1 VRVAPVASSN
11 VDRKRRAVTFA
22 WKDDLTRRRALGL
35 LAGGVTGLVSAAH
48 GLAAQEAI
56 FFRIGT
62 GGTAGTYYPVG
73 ALLASIISKAPGSR
87 PCGSGGS
94 CGVPGLVAVA
104 QTTDGSIANV
114 EAIHAGVLE
123 SGFCQSDIL
132 YRAYNGVGIFA
143 DRPALSDLR
152 LIANLYPEVVQIV
165 VRRDAGMESVA
176 DLAGKRV
183 SVDVPGSGTLA
194 DARIIL
200 GAYGLSEADFEAF
213 YLKSGQSMS
222 MLRSGELDAFFI
234 VAGAP
239 TASVTGLVEEGI
251 ATLLPIVDQQA
262 IEIVINYPFFSLSAV
277 AYPHTDIIPT
287 LSVGAQ
293 WAVASGIDDDL
304 VYGITSALWNENS
317 RKELDAGHPVAKEI
331 LLKNALEGVAIPLH
345 PGALRYYDEIGL
357 DTSSVPTV

>member
-1 VRVAPVASSN
+1 
-11 VDRKRRAVTFA
+11 VTFVL
-22 WKDDLTRRRALGL
+22 KDDLTRRRALAL
-35 LAGGVTGLVSAAH
+35 LAGGGAAGFVSTTRSPS
-48 GLAAQEAI
+48 AQDAI

-114 EAIHAGVLE
+114 EAIHAGILE

-132 YRAYNGVGIFA
+132 FWAYNGVGIFA
-143 DRPALSDLR
+143 ERAPLTDLR

-165 VRRDAGMESVA
+165 VRRDAGMESIA

-183 SVDVPGSGTLA
+183 SIDLPGSGTLA

-200 GAYGLSEADFEAF
+200 SAYGLNEEDFEVVH
-213 YLKSGQSMS
+213 LQSGQSMS
-222 MLRSGELDAFFI
+222 LLRNGELDAFFI

-239 TASVTGLVEEGI
+239 TASVSGLVEEGI
-251 ATLLPIVDQQA
+251 ATLLPIADQQA

-293 WAVASGIDDDL
+293 WAVSSAIDDDL
-304 VYGITSALWNENS
+304 VYGITSALWDEYG

-331 LLKNALEGVAIPLH
+331 LLKNALEGAAIPLH
-345 PGALRYYDEIGL
+345 PGALRYYEEIGL
-357 DTSSVPTV
+357 DTSSVPIV